1 MRLDKYLSM
10 AGVGSRKD
18 VKKIIRQKRVTVN
31 GMVTVDDDVH
41 IDPYLD
47 EIRLDDSWLKVVLDV
62 YIMLNKPQGVVSAT
76 SDEMH
81 KTVLECIDAVLPT
94 GCFPIGRLDID
105 TEGLLLISNDGDL
118 SHRLLSPKRK
128 VDKVY
133 YIECRDVIDEKTVGA
148 LMSGVDIGDE
158 TKTLPAKVEL
168 HSDVSL
174 NLTIKEG
181 RYHQVKRMLAAC
193 GNQVTYLKRIKMG
206 PLSLDKDLPLGS
218 WRYLSE
224 TEVDLLKNG

>member
-1 MRLDKYLSM
+1 M
-10 AGVGSRKD
+10 
-18 VKKIIRQKRVTVN
+18 
-31 GMVTVDDDVH
+31 
-41 IDPYLD
+41 
-47 EIRLDDSWLKVVLDV
+47 
-62 YIMLNKPQGVVSAT
+62 
-76 SDEMH
+76 
-81 KTVLECIDAVLPT
+81 
-94 GCFPIGRLDID
+94 
-105 TEGLLLISNDGDL
+105 
-118 SHRLLSPKRK
+118 
-128 VDKVY
+128 DKVY
-133 YIECRDVIDEKTVGA
+133 YIECRDVIDENTVSM

-168 HSDVSL
+168 LSDVSL

-206 PLSLDKDLPLGS
+206 PLSLNKDLELGS

>member
-10 AGVGSRKD
+10 GGVGSRKD

-31 GMVTVDDDVH
+31 GVITVNDDVH

-47 EIRLDDSWLKVVLDV
+47 EIRMDQQILDVILDV

-76 SDEMH
+76 SDDLH
-81 KTVLECIDAVLPT
+81 KTVLECISATLPP
-94 GCFPIGRLDID
+94 GCFPVGRLDID
-105 TEGLLLISNDGDL
+105 TEGLLVITNDGEL
-118 SHRLLSPKRK
+118 SHRLLSPKHK
-128 VDKVY
+128 VDKTY
-133 YIECRDVIDEKTVGA
+133 YLECRDAIDERTIDM
-148 LMSGVDIGDE
+148 LQSGVDIDDD
-158 TKTLPAKVEL
+158 TLTLPAQVNQLSE
-168 HSDVSL
+168 SAM

-181 RYHQVKRMLAAC
+181 RYHQIKRMLAAC

-206 PLSLDKDLPLGS
+206 SLSLDDDLPLGQ

-224 TEVDLLKNG
+224 SEVEQLKKG